1 MFLEV
6 VFHFFDVKNSVVLL
20 DLGMELGDVLAID
33 IGHKQML
40 VVLGSLFV
48 PVFVS
53 DVGLGLSLN
62 NSGAIL
68 GVWLAIILV

>member
-1 MFLEV
+1 
-6 VFHFFDVKNSVVLL
+6 
-20 DLGMELGDVLAID
+20 MELGDVFAID

-53 DVGLGLSLN
+53 DVGLGLPLD

-68 GVWLAIILV
+68 GVWLAIVLV